1 MHATIRRY
9 EGVDT
14 ARTEELTRKVSETL
28 VPQLEKLEG
37 FRGYYLVE
45 SGNGVVTSVGLF
57 AGPAQSDEATNLAA
71 AWVKEQK
78 LESALPNAP
87 RITSGKVIAQQES
100 GAGACAV
107 GHAHGGRARSGTP
120 RLDHEG

>member
-14 ARTEELTRKVSETL
+14 GRTEELTRKVSETL

-87 RITSGKVIAQQES
+87 RITSGKVIAQQDPV
-100 GAGACAV
+100 AV
-107 GHAHGGRARSGTP
+107 A
-120 RLDHEG
+120 

>member
-14 ARTEELTRKVSETL
+14 ARTEELSRKVGETL
-28 VPQLEKLEG
+28 VPRLEKLEG

-45 SGNGVVTSVGLF
+45 SGNGVFTSVGLF
-57 AGPAQSDEATNLAA
+57 TSPAQCDEATNLAA
-71 AWVKEQK
+71 TWVKGEK

-87 RITSGKVIAQQES
+87 HITSGKVIAQQD
-100 GAGACAV
+100 AAV
-107 GHAHGGRARSGTP
+107 A
-120 RLDHEG
+120 

>member
-14 ARTEELTRKVSETL
+14 GRTEELSRKVSETL

-37 FRGYYLVE
+37 FGGYYLVE

-87 RITSGKVIAQQES
+87 RITSGKVIAQQE
-100 GAGACAV
+100 GVAV
-107 GHAHGGRARSGTP
+107 A
-120 RLDHEG
+120 

>member
-14 ARTEELTRKVSETL
+14 ARTEELSRKVSETL

-87 RITSGKVIAQQES
+87 RITSGKVIAQQERV
-100 GAGACAV
+100 AV
-107 GHAHGGRARSGTP
+107 A
-120 RLDHEG
+120 

>member
-14 ARTEELTRKVSETL
+14 ARTEELSRKVSETL
-28 VPQLEKLEG
+28 VPQLEKLDG

-57 AGPAQSDEATNLAA
+57 AGLAQSDEATNLAA

-87 RITSGKVIAQQES
+87 RITSGKVIAQQE
-100 GAGACAV
+100 GVAV
-107 GHAHGGRARSGTP
+107 A
-120 RLDHEG
+120 

>member
-1 MHATIRRY
+1 
-9 EGVDT
+9 
-14 ARTEELTRKVSETL
+14 
-28 VPQLEKLEG
+28 LEKLEG

-87 RITSGKVIAQQES
+87 RITSGKVIAQQE
-100 GAGACAV
+100 GVAV
-107 GHAHGGRARSGTP
+107 A
-120 RLDHEG
+120 

>member
-28 VPQLEKLEG
+28 VPPLEKLEG
-37 FRGYYLVE
+37 FRGSYRFE
-45 SGNGVVTSVGLF
+45 PGSGEVTSVGLF

-87 RITSGKVIAQQES
+87 RITSGKAIAQEES
-100 GAGACAV
+100 AAGAWA
-107 GHAHGGRARSGTP
+107 GRDA
-120 RLDHEG
+120 

>member
-87 RITSGKVIAQQES
+87 RITSGKVIAQQE
-100 GAGACAV
+100 GVAV
-107 GHAHGGRARSGTP
+107 A
-120 RLDHEG
+120 

>member
-1 MHATIRRY
+1 M
-9 EGVDT
+9 
-14 ARTEELTRKVSETL
+14 
-28 VPQLEKLEG
+28 EKLEG
-37 FRGYYLVE
+37 FGGYYLVE

-87 RITSGKVIAQQES
+87 RITSGKVIAQQE
-100 GAGACAV
+100 AV
-107 GHAHGGRARSGTP
+107 AVA
-120 RLDHEG
+120 

>member
-14 ARTEELTRKVSETL
+14 ARTEELSRKVSETL

-87 RITSGKVIAQQES
+87 RITSGKVIAQQE
-100 GAGACAV
+100 GVAV
-107 GHAHGGRARSGTP
+107 A
-120 RLDHEG
+120 

>member
-87 RITSGKVIAQQES
+87 RITSGKVIAQQD
-100 GAGACAV
+100 GVAVACAV
-107 GHAHGGRARSGTP
+107 ANALGGRARSATP

>member
-1 MHATIRRY
+1 MHAPIRRY

-100 GAGACAV
+100 VAV
-107 GHAHGGRARSGTP
+107 A
-120 RLDHEG
+120 

>member
-14 ARTEELTRKVSETL
+14 TRTDELSLKVSETL

-87 RITSGKVIAQQES
+87 RITSGKVIAQQE
-100 GAGACAV
+100 GVAV
-107 GHAHGGRARSGTP
+107 A
-120 RLDHEG
+120 

>member
-14 ARTEELTRKVSETL
+14 ARTEELSRKVSETL

-57 AGPAQSDEATNLAA
+57 TGPTQSDEAASIAA
-71 AWVKEQK
+71 AWVKDEK

-87 RITSGKVIAQQES
+87 RITSGKVIAQQDRV
-100 GAGACAV
+100 AV
-107 GHAHGGRARSGTP
+107 A
-120 RLDHEG
+120 

>member
-9 EGVDT
+9 EGVDA
-14 ARTEELTRKVSETL
+14 ARTEELSRKVSETL

-37 FRGYYLVE
+37 FGAYDLVD

-57 AGPAQSDEATNLAA
+57 TSPAQSDEATRMAA
-71 AWVKEQK
+71 AWVRDEK

-87 RITSGKVIAQQES
+87 RITSGKVIARQ
-100 GAGACAV
+100 AGV
-107 GHAHGGRARSGTP
+107 GIA
-120 RLDHEG
+120 

>member
-9 EGVDT
+9 EGVDS

-28 VPQLEKLEG
+28 VPQLQKLEG
-37 FRGYYLVE
+37 FGGYYLVE

-87 RITSGKVIAQQES
+87 RITSGKVIAQQE
-100 GAGACAV
+100 GVAV
-107 GHAHGGRARSGTP
+107 A
-120 RLDHEG
+120 

>member
-14 ARTEELTRKVSETL
+14 SRTEELSRKVSETL

-57 AGPAQSDEATNLAA
+57 TGPAQSDEATNLAA

-87 RITSGKVIAQQES
+87 RITSGKVIAQQE
-100 GAGACAV
+100 GVAV
-107 GHAHGGRARSGTP
+107 A
-120 RLDHEG
+120 